1 MIGEPVSDDE
11 PNTCCLDRLTSD
23 RRDVSRSRC
32 SCRCLSTS
40 RLRLSP
46 HSITSVLVRI
56 AAGARSDNGLRDMD
70 MDMACPPFDFAGQRL
85 YRVPYSVDPLA
96 PQSQAI
102 FLLPYLVELPTAP
115 FTPPPPTPTFEVN
128 ASRLNGIS
136 WWSSCPARHHWL
148 SRYSTL
154 AYGDIM
160 HVHSPLRATLR
171 ARVRLSE
178 TIAFAP
184 PLLLQLLP
192 ILPTVPL
199 RPAHLCRPF
208 SRCTSGGV

>member
-1 MIGEPVSDDE
+1 MASLGGQVVQHV
-11 PNTCCLDRLTSD
+11 TTGYLD
-23 RRDVSRSRC
+23 
-32 SCRCLSTS
+32 
-40 RLRLSP
+40 
-46 HSITSVLVRI
+46 IVL
-56 AAGARSDNGLRDMD
+56 
-70 MDMACPPFDFAGQRL
+70 
-85 YRVPYSVDPLA
+85 
-96 PQSQAI
+96 
-102 FLLPYLVELPTAP
+102 
-115 FTPPPPTPTFEVN
+115 
-128 ASRLNGIS
+128 
-136 WWSSCPARHHWL
+136 
-148 SRYSTL
+148 L